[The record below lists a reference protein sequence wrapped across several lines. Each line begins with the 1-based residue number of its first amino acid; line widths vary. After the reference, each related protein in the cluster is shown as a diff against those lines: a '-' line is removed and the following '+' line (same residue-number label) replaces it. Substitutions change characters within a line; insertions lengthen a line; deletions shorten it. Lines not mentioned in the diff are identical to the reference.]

1 MFQHRKFS
9 STSTRPVSHTCKL
22 GCGWRR
28 QGPQAL
34 PPGNLEGTGPARVG
48 QLSLPPCLSPL
59 GKKAQQQVHGATCMG
74 SCLLSHPL
82 PPLSK
87 PSAWPLLRKLECLL
101 CRKSQDRGRDVP
113 EAETSRCQGACVIL
127 WVAGW
132 AEMGPRVE
140 PTGLAL
146 PVCPGPWQGG
156 VCVGTVR
163 GCG

>member
-101 CRKSQDRGRDVP
+101 CRKSQDRGRDVQVSGSLCHP
-113 EAETSRCQGACVIL
+113 LGGRVGRD
-127 WVAGW
+127 
-132 AEMGPRVE
+132 GPSGGTYR
-140 PTGLAL
+140 PGLASL
-146 PVCPGPWQGG
+146 PWALAGG
-156 VCVGTVR
+156 CL
-163 GCG
+163 CWDS